1 MAWAEAARRARQINS
16 YYQSLNEGGYG
27 DYPPP
32 MVPAEP
38 GKGALTL
45 ALEEVATGKLPDQG
59 LVDGRLFEVELVD
72 FLVTHGLIDEY
83 TRRSRP
89 RNAR

>member
-1 MAWAEAARRARQINS
+1 MIKPRVDHLLEHTDSHYAAVVVSARRARQINS
-16 YYQSLNEGGYG
+16 YYQSLQEGGYG

-45 ALEEVATGKLPDQG
+45 ALEEVSEGK
-59 LVDGRLFEVELVD
+59 
-72 FLVTHGLIDEY
+72 IKYEY
-83 TRRSRP
+83 RS
-89 RNAR
+89 

>member
-1 MAWAEAARRARQINS
+1 MMIKPRVDHLLEHADSQYAVVVVAARRARQITS
-16 YYQSLNEGGYG
+16 YYNSLNEGGYG

-45 ALEEVATGKLPDQG
+45 ALEELANDKLKY
-59 LVDGRLFEVELVD
+59 
-72 FLVTHGLIDEY
+72 EY
-83 TRRSRP
+83 RD
-89 RNAR
+89 

>member
-1 MAWAEAARRARQINS
+1 MIKPRVDHLLEHTDSHYAAVVVAARRARQINS
-16 YYQSLNEGGYG
+16 YYQSLQEGGYG

-45 ALEEVATGKLPDQG
+45 ALEEVAEGK
-59 LVDGRLFEVELVD
+59 
-72 FLVTHGLIDEY
+72 IKYEY
-83 TRRSRP
+83 RS
-89 RNAR
+89 